1 MPDVSN
7 RIAGLS
13 SAEKRALLAD
23 LLREKA
29 RAVESFYPLSYNQQ
43 GIWFLSQLAPES
55 MVYNVSFAARITSEL
70 DVPALRRSFQ
80 ALVDRHPCLRTT
92 FTVRSGKPV
101 QRIHQGAKVHFEE
114 LDASAWSRDEIESRL
129 TDEAH
134 RPFDLEQ
141 GPLLRVSVFKRS
153 EREHYLLL
161 VVHHIVIDFWS
172 LAILLNE
179 LGVLYPAEA
188 ADRRATLPPLH
199 LQYGDYVR
207 WQSEMLAGAEGERL
221 WGYWRKQLAGSLP
234 VLELP
239 TDRPRQPIQTHRG
252 GSHDFVLSDE
262 LSGKLKLLAKAQ
274 GATLY
279 VVMLAAFQAMLHYLS
294 GQDDLIVGSPVVGRS
309 RAEFEEIVGLFT
321 NPVFLRVSLSGNP
334 TFQEFVS
341 HVRHTA
347 LDALEHQD
355 FPTLLLVERL
365 KPARDLSRPPIC
377 QVMFVLDKPHGL
389 AEQGAPTFVHGEAGP
404 TMNSGG
410 LVLESFPLEHRSAS
424 LDLVLLVV
432 ESTQSLSISM
442 RYNAELFDHSTIT
455 RFGKY
460 FEVLLQHVV
469 SHPDARLSALAEVLD
484 AADPKHQSAARE
496 ELEILDDGE
505 RARVLEEFNQT
516 AAPYPDEVCIQRL
529 FEEQVERTPDRV
541 ALTFENQNL
550 TYAQLNAR
558 ANQLAHYLRARAVGP
573 EVLVAICMERSLEMV
588 VALLGVLKA
597 GGAYLPIDPAYPRER
612 LAFVLENARAQVL
625 LTTEPLREHMPDQG
639 VQLVCLDSDWESIA
653 RESCDNPP
661 NVTTAGNL
669 AYVIYTSGS
678 TGQPKGVMVE
688 HRGLSNT
695 VKWLSQ
701 TLAIT
706 ADDSTLLKT
715 PITFDAAGRELFPTL
730 LAGAHLVIVEPDAHR
745 DTRYVAEKM
754 RDHSVSILHCVP
766 SFLRLLIAE
775 SAFADAVTLRA
786 VMSGGEALTPDIVAE
801 FGRRSKAS
809 LYNVYGPTETII
821 DSAYWLCD
829 GTSDA
834 SIVPIG
840 RPIPNARMYILNR
853 ALRPVPIG
861 VSGELYIG
869 GVSLAR
875 GYLNLPGLTAEKFI
889 PDPFSGE
896 PGKRLYKTGDLARYL
911 PDGNIQ
917 YLGRGDYQVKIRGF
931 RIELGEIEAALTQY
945 SSIAQAVVTVHEGAH
960 GERRLVAYVVAQPDC
975 APTPIEL
982 RTFLKDKLPDHMV
995 PAVFLMLD
1003 RFPLT
1008 PNGKVDRR
1016 ALPAPTDT
1024 RPELARAFVEFRTP
1038 TEELLVG
1045 IWSQVL
1051 GVERVGIYDDFFDL
1065 GGHSLLATQVVSRI
1079 RETFQVEM
1087 PLRRLFETP
1096 TVADLADS
1104 LDLSRRDD
1112 KSLQLTPIQP
1122 VPRDGDLPLS
1132 FAQQRLWFIDQ
1143 LDPGNSVYNFPV
1155 AVRLKGSLNLAALEQ
1170 SLNEIVRRHEALR
1183 TTFSTVDGQPIQ
1195 VIAPRLTIGLP
1206 VIDLRELS
1214 EAERENEVQRLVV
1227 EEARRPFDLAKG
1239 PLLRASVLQLAE
1251 DEQVGLLTM
1260 HHIVSDG
1267 WSAGILVRE
1276 MAALYQAYCSESPSP
1291 LLELPIQYADFAY
1304 WQREWLQG
1312 EVLQRQIDYWKKQL
1326 EGAPPLLELPEDHPR
1341 LAVQTFRG
1349 NHQSLL
1355 LPKEVG
1361 RALKAL
1367 SRDEAATLFMTLLAA
1382 FKVLLHCYTRQDDVV
1397 VGTPVANRNRL
1408 EIEGLIGFFVNALVL
1423 RTDLSGDPSF
1433 RELVLRVRKVCVDA
1447 YAHQDLPFERLVE
1460 ELHIERDLS
1469 RNPLFQVMFVLQNA
1483 PMQAVEL
1490 PGLSLNPVI
1499 ADGGT
1504 THFDLTLHIVDSEQG
1519 LLGTVAY
1526 NTDLFDADTITR
1538 MLGHFQTLLET
1549 IVKDPDQRL
1558 SHLSLLTDAERQQVL
1573 VGRNDIPHDY
1583 VPGPGI
1589 TELFEAQVERTPD
1602 AIALVFED
1610 QHLTYRELNVRAN
1623 RLAHSLRKLN
1633 VGLEVAVGVCLERS
1647 LELVIS
1653 LLGVLKAGGV
1663 YLPLDPAYPKQRIGF
1678 MLHDANASVLVT
1690 EKRLIQNLPEH
1701 GARVICLDSDAE
1713 SLSRESAE
1721 NPASSV
1727 EPENLAYIIY
1737 TSGSTGQPKGV
1748 LVSHGSIAEH
1758 CRDAEKY
1765 YELKPTDRV
1774 LQLASMSFDL
1784 SLEQILP
1791 TLIVGA
1797 RLVVVKELWRAEE
1810 FHSRAAEL
1818 ELTVVDLPT
1827 GYWQE
1832 LVQEWEGAAEPVL
1845 NSQYRLFVVGGETML
1860 PEILALWLRTA
1871 LSSVRLINAYGPTEA
1886 TITATAFETASRCG
1900 TNARL
1905 HRVPIGRPLA
1915 NREIYILDGHCNP
1928 VPIGIP
1934 GELHIGG
1941 RSLARGYMNRPDL
1954 TAEKFIPNP
1963 FSNIAGARMY
1973 KTGDLARHLP
1983 DGNIEYI
1990 GRTDHQVKIR
2000 GFRIELGEI
2009 EAALARHTS
2018 VRQAIVSA
2026 HQDVHGEKRLV
2037 AYVVGDPEHP
2047 PTANDLRSFLKDKVP
2062 EYMVPSVFLLLET
2075 LPTMPNGKVDRRA
2088 LPKPDQTRP
2097 EMGRTFVGPR
2107 DELELQLTGLW
2118 EEVLGIRPIGV
2129 TDNFFELGGHSLLA
2143 VRLFAL
2149 IDKRMGKRLPLA
2161 ALFRG
2166 ATIEGLA
2173 EIVRKNSLSVTPS
2186 SLVPIQPDGS
2196 KRPLFLVHPAGGHVF
2211 PFIGLAQCLGLDQ
2224 PCYGLQA
2231 RGVENGQEPHTRIE
2245 DMAACY
2251 VEAIQSVQ
2259 SEGPYLLGGWSMG
2272 GEIAFEMAQQLHAR
2286 GQRVALLALLDARIP
2301 STAENVTDEDFE
2313 AMLMADVVRYFG
2325 LSADF
2330 SASLAFLPQDEL
2342 LARVLEQGKRAGLI
2356 PADIEAAQAH
2366 RLIELCKSDFRAS
2379 RNYVLRRYPGRVT
2392 LFKASENLSGNPIDP
2407 TLGWS
2412 DWAEGGVDVQIVPGN
2427 HATMVYKP
2435 NVETLAEKLATCIE
2449 QVQLDL
2455 KCQGNRIELSNES
2468 MKDAR

>member
-1 MPDVSN
+1 VPDVSN

-29 RAVESFYPLSYNQQ
+29 RAAESFYPLSYNQQ

-55 MVYNVSFAARITSEL
+55 MVYNVSFAARITSEF

-92 FTVRSGKPV
+92 FTVRSGKPA

-141 GPLLRVSVFKRS
+141 GPLLRVNVFKRS
-153 EREHYLLL
+153 AREHYLLL

-188 ADRRATLPPLH
+188 ADRRATLPLLH

-221 WGYWRKQLAGSLP
+221 WGYWRKQLAGQMP

-262 LSGKLKLLAKAQ
+262 LSGRLKLLAKAQ

-294 GQDDLIVGSPVVGRS
+294 GQTDLVVGSPVVGRS

-321 NPVFLRVSLSGNP
+321 NPVFLRISLSGNP
-334 TFQEFVS
+334 SFQEFLS
-341 HVRHTA
+341 HVRQTV

-355 FPTLLLVERL
+355 FPTLLLIERL

-410 LVLESFPLEHRSAS
+410 LILESFPLEHRSAS

-442 RYNAELFDHSTIT
+442 RYNAELFDHSTII

-460 FEVLLQHVV
+460 FETLLQHLV
-469 SHPDARLSALAEVLD
+469 SHPDARLGALAEVLD
-484 AADPKHQSAARE
+484 AADPTHQSAARE

-505 RARVLEEFNQT
+505 RARVLVEFNQT
-516 AAPYPDEVCIQRL
+516 AAPYPDDVCIQRL
-529 FEEQVERTPDRV
+529 FEDQVVRTPDRI
-541 ALTFENQNL
+541 ALTFEDQNL

-558 ANQLAHYLRARAVGP
+558 ANQVAHYLRARGVGP
-573 EVLVAICMERSLEMV
+573 EVPVAICMERCLEMV
-588 VALLGVLKA
+588 VALLGILKA

-612 LAFVLENARAQVL
+612 LTFVLDNARAQVL
-625 LTTEPLREHMPDQG
+625 LTMEPLRERMPEQG
-639 VQLVCLDSDWESIA
+639 VQLVCLDADWESIA

-661 NVTTAGNL
+661 NVTAAGNL

-695 VKWLSQ
+695 IKWLSQ

-706 ADDSTLLKT
+706 AEDSTLLKT

-730 LAGAHLVIVEPDAHR
+730 LAGARLIIVEPDAHR

-766 SFLRLLIAE
+766 SFLRLLVAE
-775 SAFADAVTLRA
+775 PAFAEVITLRA
-786 VMSGGEALTPDIVAE
+786 VMSGGEALTSDIVAE

-821 DSAYWLCD
+821 DSAYWLCN

-840 RPIPNARMYILNR
+840 RPIPNARMYILNS

-861 VSGELYIG
+861 ASGELYIG

-875 GYLNLPGLTAEKFI
+875 GYLNLPSLTAEKFI
-889 PDPFSGE
+889 PDPFSSE

-931 RIELGEIEAALTQY
+931 RIELGEIEAALARH
-945 SSIAQAVVTVHEGAH
+945 SSVAQAVVTVHEGAH

-975 APTPIEL
+975 APTAIEL
-982 RTFLKDKLPDHMV
+982 RVFLKDKLPEHMV

-1016 ALPAPTDT
+1016 GLPAPGDA
-1024 RPELARAFVEFRTP
+1024 RPELNKAFVEFRTP
-1038 TEELLVG
+1038 TEELLVDM
-1045 IWSQVL
+1045 WSQVL

-1096 TVADLADS
+1096 TVAGLAES
-1104 LDLSRRDD
+1104 LELSRRGD

-1155 AVRLKGSLNLAALEQ
+1155 AVRLKGSLNLPALEQ

-1183 TTFSTVDGQPIQ
+1183 TTFSTVDGQPTQ
-1195 VIAPRLTIGLP
+1195 LIASRLNIGLP
-1206 VIDLRELS
+1206 VADLRELC
-1214 EAERENEVQRLVV
+1214 EVAREKEVQRLVV
-1227 EEARRPFDLAKG
+1227 EEVRRPFDLEKG
-1239 PLLRASVLQLAE
+1239 PLLRASVLRLAE

-1276 MAALYQAYCSESPSP
+1276 MATLYQAYCSESPSP
-1291 LLELPIQYADFAY
+1291 LPELPIQYADFAY

-1326 EGAPPLLELPEDHPR
+1326 DGAPPLLELPEDHPR
-1341 LAVQTFRG
+1341 PAVQTFRG
-1349 NHQSLL
+1349 GHQSLL
-1355 LPKEVG
+1355 LPKAVG
-1361 RALKAL
+1361 SGLHALC
-1367 SRDEAATLFMTLLAA
+1367 REEAATLFMTLLAA
-1382 FKVLLHCYTRQDDVV
+1382 FKVLLQCYTRQDDLV

-1423 RTDLSGDPSF
+1423 RTDLSGNPSF
-1433 RELVLRVRKVCVDA
+1433 RELVRRVRKVCVDA

-1483 PMQAVEL
+1483 PLRAVEL

-1499 ADGGT
+1499 ADAGT

-1519 LLGTVAY
+1519 LVGTVAY

-1538 MLGHFQTLLET
+1538 MLGHFQTLLEA
-1549 IVKDPDQRL
+1549 IIKDPDQRL
-1558 SHLSLLTDAERQQVL
+1558 SNLSLLTDAERQQVF
-1573 VGRNDIPHDY
+1573 VGRNEILRDY

-1602 AIALVFED
+1602 SIALVFED
-1610 QHLTYRELNVRAN
+1610 QQLTYRELNARAN

-1633 VGLEVAVGVCLERS
+1633 VGPEVAVGVCLERS
-1647 LELVIS
+1647 LEVAIT
-1653 LLGVLKAGGV
+1653 LLSVLKAGGV
-1663 YLPLDPAYPKQRIGF
+1663 YLPVDPAYPKQRLGF
-1678 MLHDANASVLVT
+1678 MLHDANASVLLT

-1701 GARVICLDSDAE
+1701 SARVICLDSDAE
-1713 SLSRESAE
+1713 SLRRESAE
-1721 NPASSV
+1721 NPTSSV
-1727 EPENLAYIIY
+1727 DPENLAYIIY

-1797 RLVVVKELWRAEE
+1797 RLVVVKELWRVEE
-1810 FHSRAAEL
+1810 FHSKAAEL
-1818 ELTVVDLPT
+1818 GLTVVDLPT

-1832 LVQEWEGAAEPVL
+1832 LVQEWESAAEPIL
-1845 NSQYRLFVVGGETML
+1845 NPHYRLFVVGGDTML
-1860 PEILALWLRTA
+1860 PEVLVLWQRTA

-1886 TITATAFETASRCG
+1886 TITATAFETASRRG
-1900 TNARL
+1900 TDARL

-1915 NREIYILDGHCNP
+1915 NREIYILDRHCNP
-1928 VPIGIP
+1928 VTIGVP

-1963 FSNIAGARMY
+1963 FSSTVGARMY

-2037 AYVVGDPEHP
+2037 AYVVGDHEHP
-2047 PTANDLRSFLKDKVP
+2047 PTANNMRSFLKDKVP
-2062 EYMVPSVFLLLET
+2062 EYMVPSAFMVLET
-2075 LPTMPNGKVDRRA
+2075 LPTMPNGKVDRGA

-2107 DELELQLTGLW
+2107 DELELRLTSLW

-2173 EIVRKNSLSVTPS
+2173 EIVRKNSMSETPS

-2211 PFIGLAQCLGLDQ
+2211 PFIGLAQCLGLEQ

-2231 RGVENGQEPHTRIE
+2231 RGVENGQDPHTRIA

-2301 STAENVTDEDFE
+2301 STAENVADEDFE

-2325 LSADF
+2325 LSSDF
-2330 SASLAFLPQDEL
+2330 RASLALLPQDEL
-2342 LARVLEQGKRAGLI
+2342 LTRVLEQGKRAGLI

-2379 RNYVLRRYPGRVT
+2379 RNYVLHRYPGRVT
-2392 LFKASENLSGNPIDP
+2392 LFKASENLSDSPIDP

-2435 NVETLAEKLATCIE
+2435 NVEILAKKLAACIE
-2449 QVQLDL
+2449 RVH
-2455 KCQGNRIELSNES
+2455 RIELSNES
-2468 MKDAR
+2468 MKDSQ

>member
-1 MPDVSN
+1 MRV
-7 RIAGLS
+7 A
-13 SAEKRALLAD
+13 
-23 LLREKA
+23 
-29 RAVESFYPLSYNQQ
+29 
-43 GIWFLSQLAPES
+43 
-55 MVYNVSFAARITSEL
+55 
-70 DVPALRRSFQ
+70 
-80 ALVDRHPCLRTT
+80 C
-92 FTVRSGKPV
+92 
-101 QRIHQGAKVHFEE
+101 
-114 LDASAWSRDEIESRL
+114 LDA
-129 TDEAH
+129 
-134 RPFDLEQ
+134 
-141 GPLLRVSVFKRS
+141 
-153 EREHYLLL
+153 
-161 VVHHIVIDFWS
+161 
-172 LAILLNE
+172 
-179 LGVLYPAEA
+179 
-188 ADRRATLPPLH
+188 
-199 LQYGDYVR
+199 
-207 WQSEMLAGAEGERL
+207 
-221 WGYWRKQLAGSLP
+221 
-234 VLELP
+234 
-239 TDRPRQPIQTHRG
+239 
-252 GSHDFVLSDE
+252 
-262 LSGKLKLLAKAQ
+262 
-274 GATLY
+274 
-279 VVMLAAFQAMLHYLS
+279 
-294 GQDDLIVGSPVVGRS
+294 
-309 RAEFEEIVGLFT
+309 
-321 NPVFLRVSLSGNP
+321 
-334 TFQEFVS
+334 
-341 HVRHTA
+341 
-347 LDALEHQD
+347 
-355 FPTLLLVERL
+355 
-365 KPARDLSRPPIC
+365 
-377 QVMFVLDKPHGL
+377 
-389 AEQGAPTFVHGEAGP
+389 
-404 TMNSGG
+404 
-410 LVLESFPLEHRSAS
+410 
-424 LDLVLLVV
+424 
-432 ESTQSLSISM
+432 
-442 RYNAELFDHSTIT
+442 
-455 RFGKY
+455 
-460 FEVLLQHVV
+460 
-469 SHPDARLSALAEVLD
+469 
-484 AADPKHQSAARE
+484 
-496 ELEILDDGE
+496 
-505 RARVLEEFNQT
+505 
-516 AAPYPDEVCIQRL
+516 
-529 FEEQVERTPDRV
+529 
-541 ALTFENQNL
+541 
-550 TYAQLNAR
+550 
-558 ANQLAHYLRARAVGP
+558 
-573 EVLVAICMERSLEMV
+573 
-588 VALLGVLKA
+588 
-597 GGAYLPIDPAYPRER
+597 
-612 LAFVLENARAQVL
+612 
-625 LTTEPLREHMPDQG
+625 
-639 VQLVCLDSDWESIA
+639 DWESID
-653 RESCDNPP
+653 RESCENPP
-661 NVTTAGNL
+661 NVTAAGNL

-695 VKWLSQ
+695 IKWLSQ

-730 LAGAHLVIVEPDAHR
+730 LAGARLIIAEPGAHR
-745 DTRYVAEKM
+745 DTRYIAEKI
-754 RDHSVSILHCVP
+754 RDRSISILHCVP
-766 SFLRLLIAE
+766 SFLRLLVAE
-775 SAFADAVTLRA
+775 PAFAEAVTLRA

-801 FGRRSKAS
+801 FGCRSKAS

-821 DSAYWLCD
+821 DSAYWLCN
-829 GTSDA
+829 GAIDA

-840 RPIPNARMYILNR
+840 RPIPNARMYILNS

-875 GYLNLPGLTAEKFI
+875 GYVNLPGLTAEKFI
-889 PDPFSGE
+889 PDPFSSE
-896 PGKRLYKTGDLARYL
+896 PGQRLYKTGDLARYL

-931 RIELGEIEAALTQY
+931 RIELGEIEAALAQH
-945 SSIAQAVVTVHEGAH
+945 SSVAQAIATVYEGAH

-975 APTPIEL
+975 DPTAIEL
-982 RTFLKDKLPDHMV
+982 RTFLKGKLPEHMV
-995 PAVFLMLD
+995 PAVFLTLD

-1016 ALPAPTDT
+1016 ALPVPTDT
-1024 RPELARAFVEFRTP
+1024 RPELGRAFVEFRTP
-1038 TEELLVG
+1038 TEELLVD

-1051 GVERVGIYDDFFDL
+1051 EVERVGIYDDFFDL

-1079 RETFQVEM
+1079 RETFKLEM

-1096 TVADLADS
+1096 TVAGLAES
-1104 LDLSRRDD
+1104 LELSRRGDV
-1112 KSLQLTPIQP
+1112 SRQLTPIEP

-1155 AVRLKGSLNLAALEQ
+1155 AVRLKGVLNLAALER

-1183 TTFSTVDGQPIQ
+1183 TTFSTVDGQPTQ
-1195 VIAPRLTIGLP
+1195 VIASRLSIGLP
-1206 VIDLRELS
+1206 VVDLRKLS
-1214 EAERENEVQRLVV
+1214 EVAAEKEVQRLVV

-1267 WSAGILVRE
+1267 WSAGILIRE
-1276 MAALYQAYCSESPSP
+1276 MATLYHAYCSESPSP
-1291 LLELPIQYADFAY
+1291 LAELPIQYADFAY
-1304 WQREWLQG
+1304 WQRKWLQG
-1312 EVLQRQIDYWKKQL
+1312 EVLQRQLDYWKKQL
-1326 EGAPPLLELPEDHPR
+1326 DCAPPLLELPEDHPR
-1341 LAVQTFRG
+1341 PAVQTFRG
-1349 NHQSLL
+1349 GHQSLL
-1355 LPKEVG
+1355 LPKGVG
-1361 RALKAL
+1361 SALKAL
-1367 SRDEAATLFMTLLAA
+1367 SRDEATTLFMTLLAA
-1382 FKVLLHCYTRQDDVV
+1382 FKVLLHCYTRQDDVI

-1423 RTDLSGDPSF
+1423 RTDLSGNPNF
-1433 RELVLRVRKVCVDA
+1433 RELLRRVRKVCVDA
-1447 YAHQDLPFERLVE
+1447 YAHQDLPFERLVD

-1483 PMQAVEL
+1483 PLHAVEL

-1519 LLGTVAY
+1519 LVATAAY
-1526 NTDLFDADTITR
+1526 NTDLFDAETITR

-1549 IVKDPDQRL
+1549 IEKDPDQRL
-1558 SHLSLLTDAERQQVL
+1558 SELPLLTDSERQQVL
-1573 VGRNDIPHDY
+1573 VGRSDILHDY

-1589 TELFEAQVERTPD
+1589 AQLFEAQVERTPE
-1602 AIALVFED
+1602 AIALVFEGE
-1610 QHLTYRELNVRAN
+1610 QLTYRELNARVN
-1623 RLAHSLRKLN
+1623 RLAHSLRKLD

-1647 LELVIS
+1647 LEVVIS
-1653 LLGVLKAGGV
+1653 LLAILKAGGV
-1663 YLPLDPAYPKQRIGF
+1663 YLPLDPAYPKQRLGF
-1678 MLHDANASVLVT
+1678 MLEDSNAQVLLT
-1690 EKRLIQNLPEH
+1690 QERLIQGLPDH
-1701 GARVICLDSDAE
+1701 RARVICLDSDDE
-1713 SLSRESAE
+1713 SISRESAE
-1721 NPASSV
+1721 NLTSSV

-1810 FHSRAAEL
+1810 FHSKAAEL
-1818 ELTVVDLPT
+1818 GLTVVDLPT
-1827 GYWQE
+1827 SYWQE
-1832 LVQEWEGAAEPVL
+1832 LVQSWEGTSEPVL
-1845 NSQYRLFVVGGETML
+1845 NSQYRLFVVGGDTML
-1860 PEILALWLRTA
+1860 PEVLALWQRTA

-1886 TITATAFETASRCG
+1886 TITATAFEATSRG
-1900 TNARL
+1900 GKGARL

-1915 NREIYILDGHCNP
+1915 NREIYILDGHSNP
-1928 VPIGIP
+1928 VPIGVP

-1941 RSLARGYMNRPDL
+1941 RSLARGYMSRPDL

-2009 EAALARHTS
+2009 EAALAQHTS

-2026 HQDVHGEKRLV
+2026 HQDVRGEKRLV
-2037 AYVVGDPEHP
+2037 AYIVGDHEHP
-2047 PTANDLRSFLKDKVP
+2047 PAANDLRSFLKDRVP
-2062 EYMVPSVFLLLET
+2062 EYMVPSVFMLLDS
-2075 LPTMPNGKVDRRA
+2075 LPTMPNGKVDRGA

-2097 EMGRTFVGPR
+2097 EMSKTYVAPR
-2107 DELELQLTGLW
+2107 DDLERQLTDLW
-2118 EEVLGIRPIGV
+2118 EEVLGIRTIGV

-2161 ALFRG
+2161 ALFRR

-2173 EIVRKNSLSVTPS
+2173 EIVRRDSLSVTPS
-2186 SLVPIQPDGS
+2186 SLVPIQPDGY

-2211 PFIGLAQCLGLDQ
+2211 PFIGLAQCLGLEQ

-2301 STAENVTDEDFE
+2301 SATENVGDEEFE

-2325 LSADF
+2325 LSPDF
-2330 SASLAFLPQDEL
+2330 SKSLAHLPQAEL
-2342 LARVLEQGKRAGLI
+2342 LARVLDQGKTAGLI
-2356 PADIEAAQAH
+2356 PADIEAAQAR

-2379 RNYVLRRYPGRVT
+2379 RNYVLHRYPGRVT
-2392 LFKASENLSGNPIDP
+2392 LFKASENLSGSSMDP

-2435 NVETLAEKLATCIE
+2435 NVETLAEKLAACIE
-2449 QVQLDL
+2449 QAD
-2455 KCQGNRIELSNES
+2455 RIESADES
-2468 MKDAR
+2468 MKDSR